1 MKIKLVIKDL
11 NFLKKLKSD
20 NNKNTSRNFSGTV
33 VHSVGSF
40 QCQIVPCSHL
50 YLFSRSID
58 PLQCPVNV
66 NYRVFICCTC
76 YFQSGSL
83 FFILTSFVCKSLQCL
98 ISTLT
103 KRGERG
109 HLFRLTS
116 SVVLWGG
123 RDTANKYRWQVW
135 GVLTVY
141 GPHWVC
147 PSSWQH
153 MLPSSTL
160 LRLQD
165 SLQGHCLKWALHFV
179 PFPGLS
185 NLGDQVIGECTFQ
198 VGHAS

>member
-98 ISTLT
+98 ISALT
-103 KRGERG
+103 QGGEGG
-109 HLFRLTS
+109 HLFRLTY
-116 SVVLWGG
+116 SVVLCEG
-123 RDTANKYRWQVW
+123 RNTANKYHWCVW
-135 GVLTVY
+135 GVLEVS
-141 GPHWVC
+141 GPH
-147 PSSWQH
+147 
-153 MLPSSTL
+153 
-160 LRLQD
+160 
-165 SLQGHCLKWALHFV
+165 
-179 PFPGLS
+179 
-185 NLGDQVIGECTFQ
+185 
-198 VGHAS
+198 

>member
-20 NNKNTSRNFSGTV
+20 NNKNISRNFSGTV

-83 FFILTSFVCKSLQCL
+83 FFILASSACKSLQCL

-103 KRGERG
+103 Q
-109 HLFRLTS
+109 
-116 SVVLWGG
+116 GG
-123 RDTANKYRWQVW
+123 RGTLQTNITGVCRECSQYMDHTGFAPALGSTCFPVLHCSGSRILCKDTV
-135 GVLTVY
+135 
-141 GPHWVC
+141 
-147 PSSWQH
+147 
-153 MLPSSTL
+153 
-160 LRLQD
+160 
-165 SLQGHCLKWALHFV
+165 
-179 PFPGLS
+179 
-185 NLGDQVIGECTFQ
+185 
-198 VGHAS
+198 